1 MFSIEYDVC
10 LWKSLSAVLDDHHS
24 YFDHVGPQIAISI
37 LPLLTLRE
45 VVARQQAASRIPG
58 DEEETPLYTSEF
70 GYPLNFHT
78 FRPSTLKIEDVTDK
92 DEADY
97 FPPEIKTGGVGC
109 GNQEDCL
116 TDRHSVI
123 TAETSRQ
130 MSTGSGGSDELL
142 SGIIREQSD
151 NKQLKPQKEKEFGKT
166 DPHQVSVSLVGT
178 EKQSSLNSKELLK
191 SNTADNVML
200 SFASTKPADSRSTCD
215 SPQLLPESST
225 TNMTSASTASPIA
238 ESIDITELAET
249 DIATVSETEL
259 AGVHKPTH
267 GLRGEQQNQLQ
278 KREQSKKKK
287 KSIRSLA
294 QNIFKNFRKA
304 KDSTS
309 RKDGKRILQLMGF
322 IIRLVVIWV
331 NKLSF
336 FYLFSITFYCMF
348 AHHFQRI
355 VLVLKGT
362 DCDF

>member
-1 MFSIEYDVC
+1 
-10 LWKSLSAVLDDHHS
+10 
-24 YFDHVGPQIAISI
+24 
-37 LPLLTLRE
+37 
-45 VVARQQAASRIPG
+45 
-58 DEEETPLYTSEF
+58 
-70 GYPLNFHT
+70 LNFHT

-97 FPPEIKTGGVGC
+97 FPPEVKVGGVGC

-123 TAETSRQ
+123 TAETSCQ

-215 SPQLLPESST
+215 SPQLLPDSST

-238 ESIDITELAET
+238 ESIDITDL
-249 DIATVSETEL
+249 ATVSETEL
-259 AGVHKPTH
+259 AGVHKPTPS
-267 GLRGEQQNQLQ
+267 LRDDQQQNQLQ
-278 KREQSKKKK
+278 KQEQSKKNK
-287 KSIRSLA
+287 KSIGSLVH
-294 QNIFKNFRKA
+294 NIFKNFRKA